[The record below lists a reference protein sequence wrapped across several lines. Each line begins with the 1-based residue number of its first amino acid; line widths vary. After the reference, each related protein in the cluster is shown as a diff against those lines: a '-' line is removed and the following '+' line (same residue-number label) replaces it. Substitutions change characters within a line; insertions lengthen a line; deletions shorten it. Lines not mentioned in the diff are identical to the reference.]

1 MESQLGRGS
10 CKFSALLLVLVN
22 DFEIGIDHVLIRPI
36 RSRAFSSR
44 TRSTSA
50 GSPAGLRRNMLIQF
64 GTDTLKPILQ
74 ILCRPFD
81 RCNIVPVELFPEVPY
96 GVFDSSLPRKR
107 PLQMPEQKYQMFHRQ
122 DHK

>member
-81 RCNIVPVELFPEVPY
+81 RCNIVPVELFPVLL
-96 GVFDSSLPRKR
+96 SR
-107 PLQMPEQKYQMFHRQ
+107 PIGRSPCRTLISTPGW
-122 DHK
+122 